1 MKKKNFLPE
10 MWLDDLRF
18 SGDKKELVA
27 QCVVPEDLRVTVSFN
42 GSSFDWDGSESKFFK
57 LGATPG
63 TEIIVTIKDDDS
75 SASRIMVAPGKQY
88 VRMSSN
94 SVSGTRKK
102 MLNNIFAGK
111 EVSKELLL
119 FVGFLRDGVFHRDDE
134 RLALEYIK
142 SSNELSSLAL
152 GILLLGMH
160 ENGVKDH
167 AMIRASVNDLA
178 KSCLNL
184 NLFEL
189 SLLCIA
195 VSLNLVSNESMG
207 SKLEFS
213 IRQQLELFDTSDN
226 AQFSLIQF
234 AGLINLCE
242 FSTDS
247 NIKLLSQQLI
257 NVSLNNLAIL
267 CFDGVSFVLDAD
279 LPAKQIVSM
288 HKGSA
293 QSVISCFVPGV
304 PMVYNPWIIFVLLS
318 GFEPNFDLVGEF
330 FSKRSGLYNGI
341 KVNKTTAYLLADVS
355 LANHGVFGMAALNK
369 TCFVFS
375 SYYDFYKDGLCEGN
389 QLKKPKISL
398 VDSFTKII
406 YNMDYSKNKNTML
419 YWPQDEFEKQY
430 VEEEWVFGEASQ
442 GRIAVHCSCSILEHN
457 DVLINRELEAV
468 GDEIIWSII
477 CADKREDLS
486 LIEFSRRVKKK
497 WIL

>member
-1 MKKKNFLPE
+1 MKKIDFSAVK
-10 MWLDDLRF
+10 WLEDLRF

-27 QCVVPEDLRVTVSFN
+27 QCVVPEDLKVTVSFN
-42 GSSFDWDGSESKFFK
+42 GSTFDWDGSESKFFK

-63 TEIIVTIKDDDS
+63 TEIVVILRDNDS
-75 SASRIMVAPGKQY
+75 TVSKSMVAPGKQY

-94 SVSGTRKK
+94 SVSSTREK

-111 EVSKELLL
+111 EVPKELLP
-119 FVGFLRDGVFHRDDE
+119 FIGFLRDGVFHKDDE
-134 RLALEYIK
+134 RLVLEYIK

-167 AMIRASVNDLA
+167 EMIRASVNDLA

-189 SLLCIA
+189 SLLSIA
-195 VSLNLVSNESMG
+195 VSLNLISTESMG
-207 SKLEFS
+207 SKLESS
-213 IRQQLELFDTSDN
+213 IKQQLELLDTSDN
-226 AQFSLIQF
+226 AEFSLIQF
-234 AGLINLCE
+234 AGLINLYE
-242 FSTDS
+242 FSADP
-247 NIKLLSQQLI
+247 NIKSLSEKLI
-257 NVSLNNLAIL
+257 NAVLKNLSLL
-267 CFDGVSFVLDAD
+267 CFDGVSFVLDSD

-304 PMVYNPWIIFVLLS
+304 PLVYNQWTIFLLLS
-318 GFEPNFDLVGEF
+318 GFEPSFDLVGEF

-355 LANHGVFGMAALNK
+355 LANHGVFGMTALNK
-369 TCFVFS
+369 TCTVFS
-375 SYYDFYKDGLCEGN
+375 SYYDFYKDGFCDSR

-398 VDSFTKII
+398 VDFFMKII
-406 YNMDYSKNKNTML
+406 YNMNCSENNNTML

-430 VEEEWVFGEASQ
+430 IEEKWVFGEVSQ
-442 GRIAVHCSCSILEHN
+442 GRIAVHCSCPILEYN

-468 GDEIIWSII
+468 GNEIVWSII
-477 CADKREDLS
+477 CADKKEDLS
-486 LIEFSRRVKKK
+486 LIEFSERVKKI